1 MSVLVS
7 ALPDLTQGA
16 LITAE
21 VTFEAIL
28 LAAAVA
34 LVLVAMRLSGF
45 RALDVIARAYIWFW
59 RGVPLIIELYLIYFG
74 LATANILTLSPW
86 VSAVLG
92 LGLNT
97 AAFFAEI
104 MRAAILSIDKEQ
116 WEAGDMES
124 RRAVTLALVIF
135 PQASARMIPPLMN
148 QIILSLKNSS
158 LVAFV
163 GVTELFLVGQNV
175 ISSTFQ
181 DLPIYIGVAGGYL
194 IMVTLLTFLGDYAER
209 RLMVLA

>member
-1 MSVLVS
+1 MGVLVS
-7 ALPDLTQGA
+7 SLPDLAQGA
-16 LITAE
+16 IITAQ

-28 LAAAVA
+28 LAAVLAV
-34 LVLVAMRLSGF
+34 VLVAMRLSGF
-45 RALDVIARAYIWFW
+45 RVLDWSARAYIWFW

-74 LATANILTLSPW
+74 LATANIITLSPW
-86 VSAVLG
+86 VSAILG

-124 RRAVTLALVIF
+124 RRSVTLALVIF
-135 PQASARMIPPLMN
+135 PQASARMVPPLMN
-148 QIILSLKNSS
+148 QIIMSLKNSS

-163 GVTELFLVGQNV
+163 GVTELFMVGQNV

-194 IMVTLLTFLGDYAER
+194 VMVTLLTFLGDYAER
-209 RLMVLA
+209 HLLVLA

>member
-1 MSVLVS
+1 MGVLVS
-7 ALPDLTQGA
+7 SLPHLAQGA
-16 LITAE
+16 AVTAE

-28 LAAAVA
+28 LATVVA
-34 LVLVAMRLSGF
+34 LVLVAMRLSGL
-45 RALDVIARAYIWFW
+45 RILDWSARAYIWFW
-59 RGVPLIIELYLIYFG
+59 RGVPLIIQLYLIYFG

-86 VSAVLG
+86 VSAIIG

-104 MRAAILSIDKEQ
+104 MRASILSIDKEQ

-124 RRAVTLALVIF
+124 RRSVTLALVIF
-135 PQASARMIPPLMN
+135 PQASARMVPPLMN
-148 QIILSLKNSS
+148 QIIMSLKNSS

-181 DLPIYIGVAGGYL
+181 DLPIYIGVAAGYL

-209 RLMVLA
+209 HLLVLA